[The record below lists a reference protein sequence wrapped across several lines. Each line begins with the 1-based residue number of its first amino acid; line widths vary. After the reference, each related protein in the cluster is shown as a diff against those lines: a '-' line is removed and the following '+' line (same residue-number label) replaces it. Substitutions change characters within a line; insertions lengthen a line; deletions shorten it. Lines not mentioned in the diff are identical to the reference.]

1 MTIQELMERTGIKET
16 GRAIAYVKD
25 AFAEMNVISETHV
38 DTTHINIVA
47 NQRFYTIPKN
57 IIKILDI
64 RAKNH
69 NNASSNYQSIPRSIY
84 EPETEDNDGK

>member
-25 AFAEMNVISETHV
+25 ALAEMNVISETHV

-47 NQRFYTIPKN
+47 NQRFYTIPKT
-57 IIKILDI
+57 LL
-64 RAKNH
+64 
-69 NNASSNYQSIPRSIY
+69 RS
-84 EPETEDNDGK
+84 

>member
-25 AFAEMNVISETHV
+25 ALAEMNVISETHV

-64 RAKNH
+64 RAKTH